1 MPKEAIKAGVVDTV
15 TPIETIGAA
24 IVRAVRRARA

>member
-15 TPIETIGAA
+15 APLETIGAA
-24 IVRAVRRARA
+24 IVRAVRGVRA